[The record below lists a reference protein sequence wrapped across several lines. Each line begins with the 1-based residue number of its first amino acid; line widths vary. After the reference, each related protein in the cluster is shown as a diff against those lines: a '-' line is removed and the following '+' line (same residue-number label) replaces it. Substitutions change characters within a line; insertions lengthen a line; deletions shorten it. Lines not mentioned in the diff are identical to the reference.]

1 MHITSRHVASHSASG
16 DEQAAIALLKRR
28 NIRGLELL
36 VQQHQLRALRTAYLI
51 VADRQA
57 ADDIVAEAFVRAYE
71 QIDQFDAHKSF
82 APWFYRIVV
91 NGALQWLR
99 RNKHRHLSED
109 EFEWHIDPAPQP
121 DECVAISETRDAIVN
136 AIHALPSDQRT
147 IVVLRF
153 YLDMDERT
161 IAETLKTPLGT
172 VKWRMHE
179 ARKQLRKVLDAS
191 PPLQDRLQ
199 TWSPEKRMRPR

>member
-1 MHITSRHVASHSASG
+1 MHITIRHVASHGTSS

-28 NIRGLELL
+28 NIQGLELL
-36 VQQHQLRALRTAYLI
+36 VQQHQLRALRMAYLI

-57 ADDIVAEAFVRAYE
+57 ADDIVAEAFVCAYE
-71 QIDQFDAHKSF
+71 QIDQFDPCKAF

-99 RNKHRHLSED
+99 RNKHRHLSEN
-109 EFEWHIDPAPQP
+109 EFEWHIDPAPQL
-121 DECVAISETRDAIVN
+121 DECVAISETCDAIVN
-136 AIHALPSDQRT
+136 AIHALPSDQRA

-153 YLDMDERT
+153 YLDMNEQT
-161 IAETLKTPLGT
+161 IAETLKTSLGT

-179 ARKQLRKVLDAS
+179 AR
-191 PPLQDRLQ
+191 
-199 TWSPEKRMRPR
+199 

>member
-1 MHITSRHVASHSASG
+1 MESHDASG
-16 DEQAAIALLKRR
+16 DEQAAIVLLKRR
-28 NIRGLELL
+28 DIRGLELL

-51 VADRQA
+51 VADRHTA
-57 ADDIVAEAFVRAYE
+57 NDIVAEAFVNAYE
-71 QIDQFDAHKSF
+71 RIDQFDSRKSF

-109 EFEWHIDPAPQP
+109 EFEWHIDPSPQP
-121 DECVAISETRDAIVN
+121 DECVAIAETRDAIVN
-136 AIHALPSDQRT
+136 AIHALPSNQRT

-153 YLDMDERT
+153 YLDLNEQA

-179 ARKQLRKVLDAS
+179 AKKQLIKTLGAS
-191 PPLQDRLQ
+191 PPLQDRLK
-199 TWSPEKRMRPR
+199 TWLPGTRVRPR